1 MGFFGV
7 LSVFGRRIKGM
18 TRLRKAGAGVD
29 VQRDVDATAK
39 YRQHNEQAHNV
50 TA

>member
-1 MGFFGV
+1 V

-18 TRLRKAGAGVD
+18 IRLRPEQVW
-29 VQRDVDATAK
+29 TAK
-39 YRQHNEQAHNV
+39 YRQHTEQARNV